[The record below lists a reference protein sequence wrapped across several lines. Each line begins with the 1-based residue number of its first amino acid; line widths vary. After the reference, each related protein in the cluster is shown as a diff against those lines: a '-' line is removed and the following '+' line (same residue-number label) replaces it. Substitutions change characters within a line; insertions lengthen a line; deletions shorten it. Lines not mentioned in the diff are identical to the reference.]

1 LRTIIKNSQRKV
13 IQIGKG
19 IDQYVLQ
26 LLIPIS
32 VLCLDTTAPTTRT
45 PLTNPERD
53 RRTWWKDY
61 RWTPR
66 QEGFTEI
73 MMPSLY
79 KRNYIFVSQLLTLT
93 WAIYIT
99 FSDHSKQNSPI

>member
-19 IDQYVLQ
+19 IDQYLLQ

-32 VLCLDTTAPTTRT
+32 LLWLDKAAPTTRT

-66 QEGFTEI
+66 QEGYAEI
-73 MMPSLY
+73 IMPRLY
-79 KRNYIFVSQLLTLT
+79 IEKLYICISASHINLGNIPNLF
-93 WAIYIT
+93 
-99 FSDHSKQNSPI
+99 K